1 MKMNRLVLTVMAAVI
16 MTAAFGQD
24 KRYGIESVVL
34 KKKYFEANRKKAD
47 ETVYIADYGRKES
60 REKVEVRSTPV
71 EMTTK
76 TFTLV
81 MDGFIYTI
89 VESFNRRGKSIIGK
103 TAFKVKITGEGLIN
117 MNFLDLTDEI
127 KEKYQ
132 IEEKGSEQFL
142 GKECKRYDF
151 IYPTLEKVTV
161 LVWEGLTLKLTA
173 GFYVEEITEI
183 QENAVIASEKFM
195 LPINVHFQEL
205 LGSN

>member
-1 MKMNRLVLTVMAAVI
+1 MSVASE
-16 MTAAFGQD
+16 QD
-24 KRYGIESVVL
+24 KSCGIESVVL

-132 IEEKGSEQFL
+132 IEEKGNEQFL
-142 GKECKRYDF
+142 GKECIRYELKNPLHGQDKK
-151 IYPTLEKVTV
+151 ITV
-161 LVWEGLTLKLTA
+161 LVWQGLILKTTA
-173 GFYVEEITEI
+173 DLVVAEAIEI
-183 QENAVIASEKFM
+183 QENAVIASEKFEV
-195 LPINVHFQEL
+195 PEGVYFEEL
-205 LGSN
+205 NLKK